1 MQITVIS
8 QCSIVIFS
16 AVGQGRAALL
26 PGSQLQL
33 LLLLHCV
40 PPGAPRAAVA
50 RQLAQVV
57 LNRERKDVETPD
69 IDLKLLQCYRFSNI
83 THIEGLHDAL
93 DEGVGPG
100 VLQAEAGPPQ
110 QPDRGGGA
118 GEDDEGVAGP
128 SDRPAAV

>member
-1 MQITVIS
+1 MQYSNILS
-8 QCSIVIFS
+8 SW
-16 AVGQGRAALL
+16 
-26 PGSQLQL
+26 
-33 LLLLHCV
+33 
-40 PPGAPRAAVA
+40 PGASCTVA
-50 RQLAQVV
+50 RQPAPAAPPAPLRPAWSDPGSRRTSAGPGRPEQ
-57 LNRERKDVETPD
+57 RTGVEITQD
-69 IDLKLLQCYRFSNI
+69 IDLKLLQIQHI